1 METVLACRWGDNRL
15 KTRFGSETLVFSR
28 MKSWVAES
36 MSALIHFVCAAK
48 VDKAM
53 FIYLQPTFT
62 NKKPLTKPQINAL
75 EMECADRVRQRLNR
89 LTSHFCLSKSGPEL
103 VLKRKVQ
110 NIFYAVKQ
118 PTNNGPRTSIE
129 LKSQKRSSSQG
140 RRRRR
145 NVGKTDHVAGDPHAF
160 GDDAQAQVKN
170 EQHVEDVPSSVSAV
184 PAFGDDAQA
193 RVKNEQHIEDVL
205 SSVSALP
212 TRRGRGPHLFKRQ
225 RSRSIDKNEH
235 GAESEKRP
243 STQGRRRSRN
253 VAKTEHVASDPHALR
268 SRSVSTEHG
277 ADDLHVFGDDAQAHV
292 KNEQHDKDAPPSV
305 PAVRTRRGKGVH
317 TFESSLGSK
326 PESIG
331 MARDRSEPRVFS
343 ASSAKRLRCS
353 GGNRLFETALRQ
365 AKH

>member
-75 EMECADRVRQRLNR
+75 EMECADCVRQRLNR

-110 NIFYAVKQ
+110 KVFYAVKQ

-170 EQHVEDVPSSVSAV
+170 EQHVEDVPSSS
-184 PAFGDDAQA
+184 
-193 RVKNEQHIEDVL
+193 
-205 SSVSALP
+205 

-225 RSRSIDKNEH
+225 RSRSIDKNDL

-253 VAKTEHVASDPHALR
+253 VVKTEHVASDPHTLR
-268 SRSVSTEHG
+268 SRSVSTDHG

-331 MARDRSEPRVFS
+331 MARDRSEPGVFS

>member
-75 EMECADRVRQRLNR
+75 EMECADCVRQRLNR

-110 NIFYAVKQ
+110 KSFYAVKQ

-145 NVGKTDHVAGDPHAF
+145 NVGKTYHVAGDPHAF

-170 EQHVEDVPSSVSAV
+170 EQHVED
-184 PAFGDDAQA
+184 
-193 RVKNEQHIEDVL
+193 
-205 SSVSALP
+205 ALP
-212 TRRGRGPHLFKRQ
+212 RRRGRGRHLFQRQ
-225 RSRSIDKNEH
+225 RSR
-235 GAESEKRP
+235 G
-243 STQGRRRSRN
+243 
-253 VAKTEHVASDPHALR
+253 V
-268 SRSVSTEHG
+268 
-277 ADDLHVFGDDAQAHV
+277 GDDAEAHV
-292 KNEQHDKDAPPSV
+292 KNEQHD
-305 PAVRTRRGKGVH
+305 
-317 TFESSLGSK
+317 GSK

-331 MARDRSEPRVFS
+331 MAMDRSEPGVFS
-343 ASSAKRLRCS
+343 AISTKRFRSS
-353 GGNRLFETALRQ
+353 GGNRLFQTALQ
-365 AKH
+365 EVKHQ